1 MAYELREDGTVWVDG
16 TRVFVA
22 FDRGNLWAMIRCTDK
37 ATFDGAALDVG
48 LRYINDEGQV
58 VTPRGTTITEM
69 GPYVLTPAVL
79 DADGNEVTPPVVDS
93 RYHVNFWLPPSTVA
107 VGAWE
112 AWAVQWTTLGADAPS
127 NNQEVAK
134 AFGGV
139 ELIDPTTINQV
150 ANRLL

>member
-37 ATFDGAALDVG
+37 ATFDGAALNVG

-69 GPYVLTPAVL
+69 GAYVLTPAVL

-93 RYHVNFWLPPSTVA
+93 RYHVNFWLPPSAVA
-107 VGAWE
+107 VGAWQ
-112 AWAVQWTTLGADAPS
+112 AWALRWTTLGADSPA

-134 AFGGV
+134 ALNGV
-139 ELIDPTTINQV
+139 ELIDPQTINQV